1 MTRGPWRSARA
12 PIPKPARPPSSRLI
26 ESAVEMAPRLH
37 AKLSARTGRN
47 TPYAASGVAM
57 PKVTMNRAAT
67 ISQRRAGG
75 HTLRVL
81 PHRGGPRSPADAR
94 ACPRLRVWCINGGD
108 GNPNG
113 GEDDMTQLRIPLD
126 AQRFAKGLTWKD
138 YMAQMGDT
146 RARTEDNYAKSVL
159 TEDERKFFGT
169 VTQVPY
175 VLMLAENWC
184 GDVHRN
190 SPLIAHISEAMPHCD
205 LRVFFRDQ
213 NPDLRDTFLNNGYQS
228 IPVVVF
234 FDQNWNEIGR
244 WLERAHAATAKA
256 AQIRANT
263 LDKATK
269 EQQDAATAEFRK
281 QVQDAYMDKG
291 HTLWRAA
298 ANEIKLIIEQ
308 RAGKA

>member
-1 MTRGPWRSARA
+1 
-12 PIPKPARPPSSRLI
+12 
-26 ESAVEMAPRLH
+26 MA
-37 AKLSARTGRN
+37 
-47 TPYAASGVAM
+47 
-57 PKVTMNRAAT
+57 
-67 ISQRRAGG
+67 
-75 HTLRVL
+75 
-81 PHRGGPRSPADAR
+81 
-94 ACPRLRVWCINGGD
+94 
-108 GNPNG
+108 
-113 GEDDMTQLRIPLD
+113 QLRIPLD
-126 AQRFAKGLTWKD
+126 AQRFSKGLTWKD

-159 TEDERKFFGT
+159 TAEEQKAFSGLSG
-169 VTQVPY
+169 VKY
-175 VLMLAENWC
+175 AMMLAENWC

-190 SPLIAHISEAMPHCD
+190 SPLIAHVCEALPGCE
-205 LRVFFRDQ
+205 LRVFFRDKE
-213 NPDLRDTFLNNGYQS
+213 PDLRDTFLNNGYQS

-298 ANEIKLIIEQ
+298 ANEIKLVIEQ
-308 RAGKA
+308 RVGKA